1 MSGSL
6 LSRRSLRNQ
15 YGRYAAALLAT
26 AVTLFAARGLK
37 PVLGDP
43 APYVTILPA
52 VAFAAWYCGLGPS
65 LTTVAIA
72 LLGAKYWF
80 IPPIHSLRI
89 LGIKQV
95 TDLLALLLASGFIV
109 AIREA
114 SRRENERL
122 LAAQGELEDKV
133 TQRTAELDKANQSLS
148 ELTARLLQSQDDE
161 RRRIA
166 RDLHDSIGQTLA
178 SLGINLSSVEA
189 EIERL
194 MKAINIVKDS
204 RELVREMSTNIRT
217 ISYLLHPP
225 LLDEKGLSFAIPW
238 YAEGFAER
246 SKIKVDLEL
255 PDDLGRLSRDSE
267 VAIFRVVQECL
278 TNIHRHSE
286 SVTAKI
292 RITRSENDVCVEV
305 EDHGKGVPS
314 EKLHEMTSGAT
325 PGVGIRGMRERIRQL
340 GGILEIESPGSGQGT
355 VVMTRLPL
363 VDLGRPSEAAS

>member
-1 MSGSL
+1 M
-6 LSRRSLRNQ
+6 
-15 YGRYAAALLAT
+15 
-26 AVTLFAARGLK
+26 
-37 PVLGDP
+37 
-43 APYVTILPA
+43 
-52 VAFAAWYCGLGPS
+52 
-65 LTTVAIA
+65 
-72 LLGAKYWF
+72 
-80 IPPIHSLRI
+80 
-89 LGIKQV
+89 
-95 TDLLALLLASGFIV
+95 
-109 AIREA
+109 
-114 SRRENERL
+114 
-122 LAAQGELEDKV
+122 
-133 TQRTAELDKANQSLS
+133 
-148 ELTARLLQSQDDE
+148 
-161 RRRIA
+161 
-166 RDLHDSIGQTLA
+166 A

>member
-148 ELTARLLQSQDDE
+148 ELTARCFSHKMMSDDALPVICTIASD
-161 RRRIA
+161 RR
-166 RDLHDSIGQTLA
+166 
-178 SLGINLSSVEA
+178 
-189 EIERL
+189 
-194 MKAINIVKDS
+194 
-204 RELVREMSTNIRT
+204 
-217 ISYLLHPP
+217 
-225 LLDEKGLSFAIPW
+225 W
-238 YAEGFAER
+238 
-246 SKIKVDLEL
+246 
-255 PDDLGRLSRDSE
+255 
-267 VAIFRVVQECL
+267 
-278 TNIHRHSE
+278 RHWE
-286 SVTAKI
+286 
-292 RITRSENDVCVEV
+292 
-305 EDHGKGVPS
+305 
-314 EKLHEMTSGAT
+314 
-325 PGVGIRGMRERIRQL
+325 
-340 GGILEIESPGSGQGT
+340 
-355 VVMTRLPL
+355 
-363 VDLGRPSEAAS
+363 